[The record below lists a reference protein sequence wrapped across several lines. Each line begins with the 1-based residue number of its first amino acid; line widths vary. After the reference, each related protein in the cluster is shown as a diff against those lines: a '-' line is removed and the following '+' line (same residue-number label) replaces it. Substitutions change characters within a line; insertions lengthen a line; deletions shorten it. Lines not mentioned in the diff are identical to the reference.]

1 MFVTPAYAQG
11 AGAPSG
17 MDFISSFIPIILLI
31 AIFWFLIFRPQQKR
45 MKTHQAML
53 AAVKRGDTIVT
64 NGGVVGKVTKAV
76 EGEDL
81 EVEIATGVKIK
92 VVRSMIAD
100 VRTKSEPVNDNK

>member
-1 MFVTPAYAQG
+1 
-11 AGAPSG
+11 

-45 MKTHQAML
+45 MKAHQAML
-53 AAVKRGDTIVT
+53 AAVKRGDTVVT

-76 EGEDL
+76 DGEDL
-81 EVEIATGVKIK
+81 EVEIAQGVKIK
-92 VVRSMIAD
+92 VVRTMISD